1 MFVGAEEMREQL
13 KRHNEAGGAMF
24 KMKEDPRITRFGKFI
39 RRTSLDELP
48 QLINILK
55 GDMSMVGP
63 RPPLPDEVVRYHAR
77 HLKRLAVRPGVTG
90 LWQISGRDR
99 RDFEEMARLGLY
111 YIENWSTLLDLK
123 IILKTIPV
131 VLSRRGAY

>member
-1 MFVGAEEMREQL
+1 
-13 KRHNEAGGAMF
+13 MF
-24 KMKEDPRITRFGKFI
+24 KMKEDP
-39 RRTSLDELP
+39 
-48 QLINILK
+48 
-55 GDMSMVGP
+55 
-63 RPPLPDEVVRYHAR
+63 
-77 HLKRLAVRPGVTG
+77 RPGVTG

-99 RDFEEMARLGLY
+99 RDFEEMARLDLC